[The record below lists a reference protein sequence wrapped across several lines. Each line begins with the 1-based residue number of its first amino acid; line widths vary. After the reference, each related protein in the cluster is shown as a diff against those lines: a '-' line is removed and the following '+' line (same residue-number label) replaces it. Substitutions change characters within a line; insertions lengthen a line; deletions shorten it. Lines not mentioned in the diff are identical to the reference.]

1 MCHAQ
6 GHNGVPPVRL
16 KHATHLSG
24 VKYSTT
30 EPLHSLPDGSF
41 DSVSPSPQKGHGK
54 VSRKRAL

>member
-41 DSVSPSPQKGHGK
+41 EYPKHVDIDK
-54 VSRKRAL
+54 